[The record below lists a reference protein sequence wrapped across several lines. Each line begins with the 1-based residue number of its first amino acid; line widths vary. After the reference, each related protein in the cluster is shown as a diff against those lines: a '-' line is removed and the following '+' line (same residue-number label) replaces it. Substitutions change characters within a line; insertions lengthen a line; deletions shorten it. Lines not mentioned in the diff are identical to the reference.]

1 MEQEKI
7 DYIYSQLID
16 VYSEKETQIII
27 DMFISLLEHDS
38 ILSMDIIE
46 VIEEIAELNHNTQ
59 KIPYWLYDVI
69 PYNDFCDYLESLEVI
84 DLGEDFIKLDDNLYY
99 QITDVVNM
107 ILVD

>member
-27 DMFISLLEHDS
+27 DMFISLWEHDS

-46 VIEEIAELNHNTQ
+46 VIEEIAELNNNTQ

-69 PYNDFCDYLESLEVI
+69 PYNDFCDYLESLGVI
-84 DLGEDFIKLDDNLYY
+84 ELGEDFIKLDDNLYY
-99 QITDVVNM
+99 QITDIVNM